1 MKPDSRPEPSDG
13 SKKYAMKIKSAPKRW
28 IANSFDFLLLTFS
41 FDRSGRGAP
50 QTRMLLIVG
59 VMLVTFILWAAL
71 VELDQVV
78 SAQGKA
84 VPYSNLQVIDHY
96 EGGRVEKIYVR
107 SGDKVESGQLLVAL
121 SPLQTSGEFNV
132 NRENLG
138 LLTMRLAR
146 LNAEYNGRVTFNE
159 PRNMKGEFR
168 EYYLSELSLFR
179 DRTSKANANI
189 AQLRSDIE
197 SGLAKANS
205 AKARL
210 SATREEFEVTRQ
222 LVARG
227 LEPRLTL
234 IRAQSSLAEAEGA
247 LKEAEQDLK
256 KAQASLSSTQAQR
269 QEEILGELT
278 KIRSEITQTNESLLV
293 SADKAD
299 RMDIKSPIA
308 GTVNRVLV
316 STPGETIRPGDA
328 VAEVVPAD
336 SRLII
341 ETNVLPQDIGFVARG
356 QNALIKFSAYDF
368 SIFGPMVGVVDIVG
382 SDAVDVGKNGETAYV
397 VKLAMNGP
405 YIGTNGQELP
415 VLPGMQAQV
424 DIITGKRTLMNYI
437 FSPFTKA
444 IQTSFREK

>member
-59 VMLVTFILWAAL
+59 VMLVTFLLWAAL

-159 PRNMKGEFR
+159 PRHM
-168 EYYLSELSLFR
+168 
-179 DRTSKANANI
+179 
-189 AQLRSDIE
+189 
-197 SGLAKANS
+197 
-205 AKARL
+205 
-210 SATREEFEVTRQ
+210 
-222 LVARG
+222 
-227 LEPRLTL
+227 
-234 IRAQSSLAEAEGA
+234 
-247 LKEAEQDLK
+247 
-256 KAQASLSSTQAQR
+256 
-269 QEEILGELT
+269 
-278 KIRSEITQTNESLLV
+278 
-293 SADKAD
+293 
-299 RMDIKSPIA
+299 
-308 GTVNRVLV
+308 
-316 STPGETIRPGDA
+316 
-328 VAEVVPAD
+328 
-336 SRLII
+336 
-341 ETNVLPQDIGFVARG
+341 
-356 QNALIKFSAYDF
+356 
-368 SIFGPMVGVVDIVG
+368 
-382 SDAVDVGKNGETAYV
+382 
-397 VKLAMNGP
+397 
-405 YIGTNGQELP
+405 
-415 VLPGMQAQV
+415 
-424 DIITGKRTLMNYI
+424 
-437 FSPFTKA
+437 
-444 IQTSFREK
+444 